1 MILIMLMVT
10 QVCKCVKTHVTVYSK
25 LVQFIL
31 CKLHLS
37 KVVLRNKT
45 YKTKKLIYVDLWSC
59 GPPWK
64 YVDTSSLK
72 HQDKIC
78 EFVEN
83 FSSLSTKV
91 SAACSSTRA

>member
-45 YKTKKLIYVDLWSC
+45 YKTKKLIYVDL
-59 GPPWK
+59 
-64 YVDTSSLK
+64 
-72 HQDKIC
+72 
-78 EFVEN
+78 
-83 FSSLSTKV
+83 
-91 SAACSSTRA
+91 